1 MYADNDGFGYVL
13 DMINA
18 VTDAYEKDFEKEH
31 EMWNRQYKQR
41 VQAEIT
47 HDWLEARI
55 AWINHTF
62 GE

>member
-1 MYADNDGFGYVL
+1 
-13 DMINA
+13 MINA

-47 HDWLEARI
+47 YDWLTKRI
-55 AWINHTF
+55 AWMESEF